1 MTISE
6 TDSLIRRETAVRR
19 AFSPSAPIKRH
30 DLFAG
35 RKKQLVGVGEALA
48 EPGQHA
54 VIYGERG
61 VGKTSL
67 ATICADV
74 VAPGRGI
81 TKSIKINCQSS
92 DDFASIWRKVF
103 NEIAIVSQ
111 MPVVGFG
118 SGDRKIIINASQYL
132 ANVKDITPD
141 HIRTGMRLLTSNASL
156 AIFLDEFDRVAD
168 PSTHRFFADTLKTL
182 SDEVIPATVILVG
195 VADNVDELV
204 REHASV
210 ERAIVQV
217 RMPRMSESEL
227 ADIVVNG
234 LKAVDMSAHRAAV
247 EHITTMSQG
256 LPHYT
261 HLLAQ
266 NAAASAVSGQS
277 SVVGIF
283 DVDSAIETAIHR
295 AQESI
300 RDLYYRATFSTRNN
314 IYKEVLLAC
323 ACAHTDEKGF
333 FTAAAVR
340 ERLSTIMHKPYD
352 VQQFTPHL
360 NALSGERGPV
370 LKKERRSQKFQ
381 YRFINPL
388 VQPYI
393 TMRGLRDGMI
403 HRSLLK
409 PSELTRDSFT

>member
-6 TDSLIRRETAVRR
+6 TDFLIRREADVRR

-30 DLFAG
+30 YLFAG

-74 VAPGRGI
+74 VAPDRGI

-92 DDFASIWRKVF
+92 DDFTSIWRKVF

-111 MPVVGFG
+111 MPAVGFG
-118 SGDRKIIINASQYL
+118 SGDRKMIISSASQYL

-168 PSTHRFFADTLKTL
+168 PNTHRFFADTLKTL

-234 LKAVDMSAHRAAV
+234 LKTVDMSVHQAAL
-247 EHITTMSQG
+247 EHITMMSQG

-266 NAAASAVSGQS
+266 NAAASAVLGESD
-277 SVVGIF
+277 VVEIL
-283 DVDSAIETAIHR
+283 DVDR
-295 AQESI
+295 
-300 RDLYYRATFSTRNN
+300 
-314 IYKEVLLAC
+314 
-323 ACAHTDEKGF
+323 
-333 FTAAAVR
+333 
-340 ERLSTIMHKPYD
+340 
-352 VQQFTPHL
+352 
-360 NALSGERGPV
+360 
-370 LKKERRSQKFQ
+370 
-381 YRFINPL
+381 
-388 VQPYI
+388 
-393 TMRGLRDGMI
+393 
-403 HRSLLK
+403 
-409 PSELTRDSFT
+409 

>member
-1 MTISE
+1 MAISE
-6 TDSLIRRETAVRR
+6 TDLLIRREAAVRR
-19 AFSPSAPIKRH
+19 AFSPAAPIRRR

-35 RKKQLVGVGEALA
+35 RNEQMVSVGGAMA

-74 VAPGRGI
+74 VRQARGS
-81 TKSIKINCQSS
+81 TRAVKINCESS

-111 MPVVGFG
+111 MPVFGFG
-118 SGDRKIIINASQYL
+118 SGDRKIITPASQYL
-132 ANVKDITPD
+132 ANVKEIRPD
-141 HIRTGMRLLTSNASL
+141 HIRTGMRLLTESASF
-156 AIFLDEFDRVAD
+156 AIFLDEFDRVTD
-168 PSTHRFFADTLKTL
+168 PGTHRYFADALKTL
-182 SDEVIPATVILVG
+182 SDEVIPATIILVG

-217 RMPRMSESEL
+217 HMPRMSESEL

-234 LKAVDMSAHRAAV
+234 LNSVFMRADKAAID
-247 EHITTMSQG
+247 HITMLSQG

-266 NAAASAVSGQS
+266 NAAASAMLEES
-277 SVVGIF
+277 SVVTVE
-283 DVDSAIETAIHR
+283 DVESAIETAVR
-295 AQESI
+295 SAQESI
-300 RDLYYRATFSTRNN
+300 RDLYYRATFSARNN
-314 IYKEVLLAC
+314 TYKEVLLAC
-323 ACAHTDEKGF
+323 ACARTDEKGF
-333 FTAAAVR
+333 FTSADVR
-340 ERLSTIMHKPYD
+340 ETLSAIMQRSYD
-352 VQQFTPHL
+352 IQQFTPHL
-360 NALSGERGPV
+360 NALSGDRGPV
-370 LKKERRSQKFQ
+370 LRKERRSQKLQ

-388 VQPYI
+388 FQPYI
-393 TMRGLRDGMI
+393 TMLGLRDHMI
-403 HRSLLK
+403 GSSLLK
-409 PSELTRDSFT
+409 PPAA